1 MTVRVTNAGP
11 DADTI
16 HVLPRA
22 WYRNTWSYDPAS
34 GKPLLEA
41 SGAQR
46 IVTEHPF
53 LGPLEIVADAG
64 PDGSE
69 PATLFCDN
77 ETNADRLFGSVST
90 SAYPKDGIADHVV
103 GGADTVAVGS
113 GTKASFWYRAEIPAG
128 ETVSFRIRLRPQAKR
143 PRNPWKDFA
152 AVNTERQGEADEFY
166 GELTPAGTSADEAN
180 VLRQAF
186 AGMLWG
192 KQLYY
197 FDVASWLQGDPELPE
212 PPASRQGGRNAGW
225 KAFTS
230 FDIMSMP
237 DKWEYPWFAAWDLP
251 FHCIPLARVDPAF
264 AKYQLTLLCRER
276 FQHSSG
282 ALPAYEWSFD
292 DVNPPVQAWAALGV
306 FAIDGA
312 RDADFLARVFDKLV
326 VNFTWWVNR
335 KDPDGSNLFE
345 GGFLGLDN
353 IGPIDRSHLPPGYT
367 LEQSD
372 ATGWMGAYAL
382 AMAAMATILYA
393 RGRPATHLVHKF
405 LEHFAQISDALGSHG
420 LWDET
425 DGFFYDRLR
434 APDGRATAVKVRS
447 MVGIVPLLGVVDLDA
462 HVIERAEAVDPR
474 ILELLL
480 SRQRD
485 VERLQEQG
493 LLEED
498 ADDRDLLLGVVEVD
512 RVLRIFTRLFNDE
525 AFLSPHGLR
534 ALSRFHVEHPFELHI
549 EGLHAS
555 IAYEPAESTN
565 RDVRGQLELARPD
578 LVPGQLP
585 RRRRAQPLCAVLRR
599 PAHDR
604 VPDGIGRA
612 EDARGGQRRS
622 PAAADLDLPRRARR
636 PAAVQR
642 RHRAVPDRPG
652 LEGQHPL
659 QRVLPRRQRRRDR
672 RLPPDRM
679 DRPRRRPDPAGAR
692 PGAADALRAH
702 APVRA
707 DAASSPKS
715 PARNAVK
722 AVAVYPGKPDSMH
735 LREIPEPSVGEIPR
749 RAGRVAYRVLRVG
762 VDGTDREIDAA
773 EYGEAPQG
781 DDYLVTGHESF
792 GRVVEVGPNVPSVI
806 APGSYVVA
814 SVRRPGS
821 SIYGK
826 IGLQDFTTDDIYF
839 ERGISR
845 LHGFL
850 TEYYVEDYEYV
861 FALPPTLSEVGVLLE
876 PISVA
881 EKGVNHA
888 HEIQRRL
895 KVWEPRRACI
905 LGSGTL
911 GLLTALVVRLRG
923 LELTV
928 YSLPEKPN
936 RGAELIEQLGGNYFS
951 TSEATLTEIGGALR
965 AVRPDLRRDGVQPD
979 RLGGRGDPRQRTACF
994 VLASITGGDR
1004 KSRINSDRIN
1014 QSFVLGNKVMVGTVN
1029 AAPNDFRSGA
1039 DDLVKAGGG
1048 ALPSAGLN

>member
-1 MTVRVTNAGP
+1 MSVERERVETFGRLDEGLKEATDWYHWGPYVSERQWGTVREDYSPGGTAWEYLSHDHARSRAYRWGEDGLAGFCDVEQRLCLGLALWNGRDPILKERIFGLTGNEGNHGEDAKEYWWYLDSIPSHAWNRWRYHYPQREFPYGDLVAESARRGKLDPEYELLDTGVFDDDRYWIVEVDYAKASPHDLLMTVRVTNAGP
-11 DADTI
+11 EAETI
-16 HVLPRA
+16 HVLPTA

-197 FDVASWLQGDPELPE
+197 FDVAAWLEGDPDLPA
-212 PPASRQGGRNAGW
+212 PPESRRGGRNTRWNSFA
-225 KAFTS
+225 S

-372 ATGWMGAYAL
+372 ATGWMGVMRSRWRRWRRSSTGAGAPRL
-382 AMAAMATILYA
+382 ISSTSSSSTSPRSPTPSAP
-393 RGRPATHLVHKF
+393 RGSGTRRT
-405 LEHFAQISDALGSHG
+405 GSSTTG
-420 LWDET
+420 C
-425 DGFFYDRLR
+425 
-434 APDGRATAVKVRS
+434 APRTARATAVKVRS

-498 ADDRDLLLGVVEVD
+498 PDDRDLLLGVVEVD
-512 RVLRIFTRLFNDE
+512 RVLRIFQRLFNEE

-534 ALSRFHVEHPFELHI
+534 ALSRFHVEHPFELHVD
-549 EGLHAS
+549 GMHAS
-555 IAYEPAESTN
+555 IAYEPAESTTGMFGGNSNWRGPVWFPVNYLVVSALN
-565 RDVRGQLELARPD
+565 RYARFF
-578 LVPGQLP
+578 G
-585 RRRRAQPLCAVLRR
+585 
-599 PAHDR
+599 DR
-604 VPDGIGRA
+604 LTIEYPTGSG
-612 EDARGGQRRS
+612 EQKTTSRRS
-622 PAAADLDLPRRARR
+622 
-636 PAAVQR
+636 
-642 RHRAVPDRPG
+642 
-652 LEGQHPL
+652 
-659 QRVLPRRQRRRDR
+659 
-672 RLPPDRM
+672 
-679 DRPRRRPDPAGAR
+679 
-692 PGAADALRAH
+692 
-702 APVRA
+702 
-707 DAASSPKS
+707 
-715 PARNAVK
+715 
-722 AVAVYPGKPDSMH
+722 
-735 LREIPEPSVGEIPR
+735 
-749 RAGRVAYRVLRVG
+749 
-762 VDGTDREIDAA
+762 GTI
-773 EYGEAPQG
+773 
-781 DDYLVTGHESF
+781 
-792 GRVVEVGPNVPSVI
+792 
-806 APGSYVVA
+806 
-814 SVRRPGS
+814 
-821 SIYGK
+821 
-826 IGLQDFTTDDIYF
+826 
-839 ERGISR
+839 
-845 LHGFL
+845 
-850 TEYYVEDYEYV
+850 
-861 FALPPTLSEVGVLLE
+861 
-876 PISVA
+876 
-881 EKGVNHA
+881 
-888 HEIQRRL
+888 
-895 KVWEPRRACI
+895 
-905 LGSGTL
+905 
-911 GLLTALVVRLRG
+911 
-923 LELTV
+923 
-928 YSLPEKPN
+928 
-936 RGAELIEQLGGNYFS
+936 
-951 TSEATLTEIGGALR
+951 
-965 AVRPDLRRDGVQPD
+965 
-979 RLGGRGDPRQRTACF
+979 
-994 VLASITGGDR
+994 
-1004 KSRINSDRIN
+1004 
-1014 QSFVLGNKVMVGTVN
+1014 
-1029 AAPNDFRSGA
+1029 SGA
-1039 DDLVKAGGG
+1039 G
-1048 ALPSAGLN
+1048 